1 MLFIFRQAEQ
11 RWQWKTQIL
20 KSDFGQFESAP
31 ISTVDLGNV
40 ALIVVL
46 CGILGYLRWV
56 KMDTLVLGD
65 TPRWLFEAQ
74 RVAAGQVPYRDFSW
88 NYPPFS
94 VLLLGWTMKWFGVTF
109 AVAQVFVDI
118 VSIGVVLAIYS
129 LVRLLLPRFLLLPV
143 MFCFVA
149 VCGTSLMFFNLFSLL
164 TYVPALQTAVGGFLL
179 FLLGVLN
186 YVRTGK
192 MKATTWLMVT
202 LGAFVAAYSKPET
215 FVATFSTLV
224 LLSIIDRNYWFDGRN
239 FPDWF
244 SHYAKLGIVCAG
256 PMLVAYLWTGAVAGF
271 ANMMAGITGYGLAGD
286 TCPWWPTGLGIFG
299 AASSLGEAVF
309 IVSTLSLTR
318 RKYFVARFGRTY
330 YYGLAG
336 GLAGAFVYLAYV
348 FFNNWELLTGSRSI
362 VDKIW
367 YSGQSTFWTS
377 AVLLPV
383 MWSCVVLWL
392 YLVVRFFLLRK
403 QRPSADYFTILV
415 ILTGPVAM
423 SARGWF
429 NWSLGIRTDVP
440 GICYPFFLVFGP
452 YLIWRALAL
461 GGPDLDLHAGTR
473 SRAGIAVVALLTT
486 YGLLRITAAYP
497 HLLTNRIYHDMST
510 LAGTVRLTDYKTDSE
525 IYRFIIA
532 NTSSSDTVLDL
543 PYGGGINFAAHRLS
557 PFFETQFQQVSMPER
572 FLDKDLEAL
581 RQHPPKVV
589 IVENGPSYGASY
601 GLKSNTCVFPRLV
614 WAPGTSSVDGKVFP
628 TIVYIEQNYRVA
640 EVVGR
645 KLLLVPK
652 QMCDRF
658 EPGCVL

>member
-1 MLFIFRQAEQ
+1 METQVL
-11 RWQWKTQIL
+11 KTH
-20 KSDFGQFESAP
+20 FGQIESP
-31 ISTVDLGNV
+31 HISTTDLGNV

-74 RVAAGQVPYRDFSW
+74 RVAAGEVPYRDFSW

-94 VLLLGWTMKWFGVTF
+94 VLLLGWAMKWFGVTF

-186 YVRTGK
+186 YLRTGK

-215 FVATFSTLV
+215 FVATYSTLI
-224 LLSIIDRNYWFDGRN
+224 LLAIIDRNYWFDRRN
-239 FPDWF
+239 LGDWF
-244 SHYAKLGIVCAG
+244 LHYAKVGVACAG
-256 PMLVAYLWTGAVAGF
+256 PMLMIYLWTGAIAGF

-299 AASSLGEAVF
+299 AASSLGEAAF
-309 IVSTLSLTR
+309 MVSALSLTR
-318 RKYFVARFGRTY
+318 RKHFVAHFGRTY

-336 GLAGAFVYLAYV
+336 GLAGACVYLAYI
-348 FFNNWELLTGSRSI
+348 FFNNWDLLTGSRSI

-383 MWSCVVLWL
+383 MWSCVVLWF

-440 GICYPFFLVFGP
+440 GICYPFFLVLGP
-452 YLIWRALAL
+452 YLIWRSLAL
-461 GGPDLDLHAGTR
+461 GGPGLDLHAGAR
-473 SRAGIAVVALLTT
+473 SRAGVAVVALLAT
-486 YGLLRITAAYP
+486 YGLLRVIAAYP
-497 HLLTNRIYHDMST
+497 RLLSNGIYHDMST
-510 LAGTVRLTDYKTDSE
+510 LAGNVRLTDYKTDSE
-525 IYRFIIA
+525 IYRFVVE
-532 NTSSSDTVLDL
+532 NTSPSDTVLDL

-572 FLDKDLEAL
+572 FLEKDLKAL
-581 RQHPPKVV
+581 RQHPPRVV
-589 IVENGPSYGASY
+589 IAENGPSYGVSY

-614 WAPGTSSVDGKVFP
+614 WAPSTSSVDDKVFP
-628 TIVYIEQNYRVA
+628 AIVYIEQNYRVA
-640 EVVGR
+640 ELVGR

-652 QMCDRF
+652 
-658 EPGCVL
+658 

>member
-1 MLFIFRQAEQ
+1 MNIIRLQASGPEMAMETQ
-11 RWQWKTQIL
+11 VLKTH
-20 KSDFGQFESAP
+20 FGQIESP
-31 ISTVDLGNV
+31 HISKTDLRNV

-74 RVAAGQVPYRDFSW
+74 RVAAGEVPYRDFSW

-94 VLLLGWTMKWFGVTF
+94 VLLLGWTMRWFGVTF

-164 TYVPALQTAVGGFLL
+164 TYVPALQTAVGGFLV

-215 FVATFSTLV
+215 FVATYSTLI
-224 LLSIIDRNYWFDGRN
+224 LLAVIDRNYWFDGRN
-239 FPDWF
+239 LRDWF
-244 SHYAKLGIVCAG
+244 LHYAKLGVACAG
-256 PMLVAYLWTGAVAGF
+256 PMLVVYLWTGAVAGF
-271 ANMMAGITGYGLAGD
+271 ANMMAGITGYGLAGA

-299 AASSLGEAVF
+299 AASSLGEAAF
-309 IVSTLSLTR
+309 IVSALSLTR
-318 RKYFVARFGRTY
+318 RKHFVARFGRSY

-336 GLAGAFVYLAYV
+336 GLAGAWVYIAYV
-348 FFNNWELLTGSRSI
+348 FFNNWDLLTGSRSI

-367 YSGQSTFWTS
+367 YSGPSTFWTS

-415 ILTGPVAM
+415 LLTGPVAM

-440 GICYPFFLVFGP
+440 GICYPFFLVLGP
-452 YLIWRALAL
+452 YLIWHSLAL
-461 GGPDLDLHAGTR
+461 GGPGPDLHAGAHA
-473 SRAGIAVVALLTT
+473 RAGIAVVALLVT
-486 YGLLRITAAYP
+486 YGLLRVIAAYP
-497 HLLTNRIYHDMST
+497 HMLSNGTYHDMST
-510 LAGTVRLTDYKTDSE
+510 LAGNVRLTDYKTDSE
-525 IYRFIIA
+525 IYRFVVE
-532 NTSSSDTVLDL
+532 NTSPRDTVLDL

-557 PFFETQFQQVSMPER
+557 PFFETQFQQVTMPER

-589 IVENGPSYGASY
+589 IAENGPSYGASY
-601 GLKSNTCVFPRLV
+601 GLKSNACAFPRLV
-614 WAPGTSSVDGKVFP
+614 WAPSTSSVDDRVFP
-628 TIVYIEQNYRVA
+628 TIVYIEKNYRVA
-640 EVVGR
+640 KVVGQM
-645 KLLLVPK
+645 LLLVPK
-652 QMCDRF
+652 
-658 EPGCVL
+658 